1 MAVFC
6 PVLVLVYC
14 VCLDVSIGHHHQ
26 HALGSRIVTHTQT
39 HTHGGG
45 RSKCNDSGTRPD
57 QTEKVAANG
66 RRKTAQKERNA
77 AKKRIR
83 LGVQPIEQLF
93 RAARANCLD
102 GEGQHDAAQGQDGEQ
117 EQNVEQ
123 ERNAEQQQNAEQEQQ
138 QDAEQHQH
146 EKGENFQKAA
156 QQQGEVP
163 SDTDQESSQDGQEEP
178 QVAEFILDP
187 HVVQDNDP
195 DSVEEPADS
204 VMGNYIRAVVARMRI
219 ECRQNYAGQKWLLEM
234 LNADTGVSHCWV
246 LRPARARAVCTAL
259 KRT

>member
-26 HALGSRIVTHTQT
+26 HALGSRIVTHTQTHTNRHTHTDTHTQT

-102 GEGQHDAAQGQDGEQ
+102 GEGQHDAGQGQDGEQ

-146 EKGENFQKAA
+146 EKGENF
-156 QQQGEVP
+156 
-163 SDTDQESSQDGQEEP
+163 
-178 QVAEFILDP
+178 
-187 HVVQDNDP
+187 
-195 DSVEEPADS
+195 
-204 VMGNYIRAVVARMRI
+204 
-219 ECRQNYAGQKWLLEM
+219 
-234 LNADTGVSHCWV
+234 
-246 LRPARARAVCTAL
+246 
-259 KRT
+259 